1 VQTESAKM
9 SSAAEARF
17 RVEAQPPTT
26 RTITVASLD
35 PASDPLVGR
44 LSARG
49 WDAVTFF
56 RAADVLRDVQA
67 VAAADTAVMLA
78 VTGADA
84 HAAALVGQACSDRRV
99 PTATFVL
106 RTPESTEEALS
117 QTLGQVRPWSL
128 MVVVAGD
135 EGYVEDI
142 LRSFR

>member
-1 VQTESAKM
+1 M
-9 SSAAEARF
+9 SSATEARF
-17 RVEAQPPTT
+17 RLQAQPPTA

-35 PASDPLVGR
+35 AVSDPLVDR

-49 WDAVTFF
+49 WQGVTFL
-56 RAADVLRDVQA
+56 RAAEVLGDVEA
-67 VAAADTAVMLA
+67 VAKADIAVMVA
-78 VTGADA
+78 ATGADA

-106 RTPESTEEALS
+106 RTAEHTEEALS
-117 QTLGQVRPWSL
+117 RTLGQVRPWSL

-135 EGYVEDI
+135 EDYVEDI